1 MVSETTKV
9 RGFSVLVPRM
19 SLNPLLSPDQHEQLR
34 ALDAAVAA
42 MPDFESA
49 CRLVVATLASIL
61 NTPAALLDE
70 QSGQWRV
77 VSTNGAVPAGDV
89 LARLAHRVRAMPPD
103 PSRRVVETRAGAA
116 AWTCLLLQ
124 ESGAPNRL
132 LLIAGGWTLSRLL
145 LQECAVRLT
154 AAMNQFDP
162 ARLLN
167 RRTAAAHRL
176 PRRLARAIEPAQMH
190 QIIVDACATAVGA
203 QKGSLALYDAERR
216 SLSVVATYGYP
227 AVLVRHMRV
236 RPGEGIIGT
245 VFRTARGLR
254 VDDIRRIPGA
264 PPPRLRYR
272 TRSFM
277 SVPLTGTG
285 PILGVISVSDPG
297 GAERFSRQDFRVLRT
312 MAGVAR
318 LGLDR
323 AKALEQAG
331 ASAHAAA
338 VDPLTGLFNR
348 RYFLTRLDEEVERA
362 RRQATPLTV
371 VVLDVDDFK
380 QLNDRLGHLV
390 GDGVLRVVG
399 EVLRRS
405 VRLFDVCARQGG
417 DEFAILMPGSS
428 PENSHQIAE
437 RIRAGVED
445 SRPAGGPW
453 PDDLRLSASI
463 GIATFTNT
471 TSEDLIDRADQALYV
486 AKRQGKNRIRIGH
499 S

>member
-1 MVSETTKV
+1 MVSEATKV
-9 RGFSVLVPRM
+9 RGCSVLVPRM

-89 LARLAHRVRAMPPD
+89 LARMAHRV
-103 PSRRVVETRAGAA
+103 
-116 AWTCLLLQ
+116 
-124 ESGAPNRL
+124 
-132 LLIAGGWTLSRLL
+132 
-145 LQECAVRLT
+145 
-154 AAMNQFDP
+154 
-162 ARLLN
+162 
-167 RRTAAAHRL
+167 
-176 PRRLARAIEPAQMH
+176 RAIEPAQMH

-236 RPGEGIIGT
+236 RPGVGIIGT
-245 VFRTARGLR
+245 VFRTARALR

-297 GAERFSRQDFRVLRT
+297 GAECFSRQDFRVLRT

-362 RRQATPLTV
+362 RRQATPLPV

-380 QLNDRLGHLV
+380 QLTDRLGHLV

-405 VRLFDVCARQGG
+405 VRVFDVCARQGG
-417 DEFAILMPGSS
+417 DEFRLLMPGSS

-499 S
+499 C

>member
-1 MVSETTKV
+1 
-9 RGFSVLVPRM
+9 M
-19 SLNPLLSPDQHEQLR
+19 SQNHLLLPDQHERLR
-34 ALDAAVAA
+34 ALDAAVAT

-49 CRLVVATLASIL
+49 VRLVVTHVAAIL
-61 NTPAALLDE
+61 GTPGALLDE

-89 LARLAHRVRAMPPD
+89 LARMAQRVSAMPPV
-103 PSRRVVETRAGAA
+103 PPQRVVDTRTGDTP
-116 AWTCLLLQ
+116 WTGLLLQ

-132 LLIAGGWTLSRLL
+132 LLIAGSWAPSRLG

-154 AAMNQFDP
+154 AAMSRFGATRLP
-162 ARLLN
+162 AC
-167 RRTAAAHRL
+167 RTAAAYRL

-190 QIIVDACATAVGA
+190 QIIVDACATAVSA
-203 QKGSLALYDAERR
+203 QKGSLALYDSECR
-216 SLSVVATYGYP
+216 SLSVAATYGYP

-236 RPGEGIIGT
+236 QPGEGIIGT
-245 VFRTARGLR
+245 VFRTARPLR

-264 PPPRLRYR
+264 RPPRLRYR
-272 TRSFM
+272 TTSFM

-285 PILGVISVSDPG
+285 PVLGVISVSDPR
-297 GAERFSRQDFRVLRT
+297 GAERFSGQDFRVLRT
-312 MAGVAR
+312 LASVAR

-338 VDPLTGLFNR
+338 IDPLTGLFNR
-348 RYFLTRLDEEVERA
+348 RYLLTRLEEEVERA
-362 RRQATPLTV
+362 RRQSTPLTV
-371 VVLDVDDFK
+371 VMLDVDDFK

-390 GDGVLRVVG
+390 GDSVLRVVG

-405 VRLFDVCARQGG
+405 VRLFDVCARHGG

-428 PENSHQIAE
+428 PENSRQIAE

-445 SRPAGGPW
+445 SRAAGGPW

-463 GIATFTNT
+463 GIATFSNT

-486 AKRQGKNRIRIGH
+486 AKRQGKNRIRVGH
-499 S
+499 P